1 MSNYKNLNRKLN
13 SESGKKKV
21 KKFYS
26 QNQKNFRNIIILLLV
41 YKKKIRVRISE
52 KLPN

>member
-21 KKFYS
+21 KK
-26 QNQKNFRNIIILLLV
+26 LV
-41 YKKKIRVRISE
+41 SE